1 MDAPVTLRAAL
12 VAASLVLVVVGP
24 ERSGA
29 AAPAADRFTLG
40 ILRRDGL
47 VTPFATFDGKHW
59 NNTWPKPVRHVDE
72 VPVTLGSVPRWW
84 WGRPGPR
91 ETWLASIGPAERR
104 ELHVT
109 GANVYD
115 AQCLQ
120 QIGLRTDYRPS
131 APLPGP
137 GARPYPKDGL
147 AVSPPY
153 PIEPIEVMPIPTLP
167 RQLVDAFN
175 GSEALALRHAPVEPL
190 KAVLRRRHETVPI
203 SIEAAYAVG
212 DPSWRIYYY
221 EAVRR
226 YETTDIER
234 PGECGGMTYGAGW
247 FTRDGNGPLKNL
259 SFEATITSC
268 DRSGLLYMLPLG
280 GVRADGRFFWVAQW
294 SGWNSEQYNIVEI
307 KPNGTEDVL
316 RVFGGGC

>member
-1 MDAPVTLRAAL
+1 MGRRRQPRAAPRQAPKQAQGLAVARTHRPTTVARRRSCGSKNTISSSGRGLTVLASILRLMDAPVTLRAAL

-91 ETWLASIGPAERR
+91 ETWLASIGSAERR

-109 GANVYD
+109 GTNVYD

-131 APLPGP
+131 APPPGP

-190 KAVLRRRHETVPI
+190 K
-203 SIEAAYAVG
+203 
-212 DPSWRIYYY
+212 
-221 EAVRR
+221 
-226 YETTDIER
+226 
-234 PGECGGMTYGAGW
+234 
-247 FTRDGNGPLKNL
+247 
-259 SFEATITSC
+259 
-268 DRSGLLYMLPLG
+268 
-280 GVRADGRFFWVAQW
+280 
-294 SGWNSEQYNIVEI
+294 
-307 KPNGTEDVL
+307 
-316 RVFGGGC
+316 

>member
-12 VAASLVLVVVGP
+12 VAASLVLGVVGP

-91 ETWLASIGPAERR
+91 ETWLASIGSAERR

-131 APLPGP
+131 APPPGP

-147 AVSPPY
+147 AVSPAY
-153 PIEPIEVMPIPTLP
+153 PIDPIDVLPIPLITSS
-167 RQLVDAFN
+167 LVDAF
-175 GSEALALRHAPVEPL
+175 SAAEALAAPNAPVGPL
-190 KAVLRRRHETVPI
+190 RALLRRQREAVPI
-203 SIEAAYAVG
+203 AIEAAYATG
-212 DPSWRIYYY
+212 DLSSRIYYF

-234 PGECGGMTYGAGW
+234 PGECDGLSYGAGW
-247 FTRDGNGPLKNL
+247 FKRDVNGSLRKL

-268 DRSGLLYMLPLG
+268 DRNGLLYMLPLG
-280 GVRADGRFFWVAQW
+280 AVRAGGRLFWVAQW
-294 SGWNSEQYNIVEI
+294 SGWNVEQYNIVEI